1 MQRNDLKLREE
12 QALRETLWHISPH
25 PRHKV
30 SLELFDSYGTLRI
43 TKETINFQASPSPD
57 QIKSNTHSKA
67 LIEREVYPFLEI
79 KTM

>member
-12 QALRETLWHISPH
+12 QTLRETLWHISP

-79 KTM
+79 RTV